1 MKWLKST
8 VLIAAAASGF
18 QGPAAA
24 TPLNL
29 VTGFSAA
36 VAPGESTVLD
46 IAVTN
51 QAPGDVTNFNAFLL
65 AFQLLPQPGAT
76 GSLTITGVAQPAT
89 SAMLSDP
96 EVIFTPSGSV
106 APETVNGSSEFVGAV
121 LANNDPDAGD
131 PLAAGDTANLV
142 SLSVATTAGSGGTWT
157 LYAITNAIPI
167 SAWQTTESIDDIAF
181 GNLPFPASGS
191 VSSLELGT
199 VTVSTVPE
207 PTAMLFAALLGLV
220 VIGAGRRVAR
230 GRPLARA

>member
-1 MKWLKST
+1 MEPGTGRRHVEQAFRL
-8 VLIAAAASGF
+8 
-18 QGPAAA
+18 
-24 TPLNL
+24 TPRPLFAEPLEYL
-29 VTGFSAA
+29 VEGMR
-36 VAPGESTVLD
+36 D
-46 IAVTN
+46 
-51 QAPGDVTNFNAFLL
+51 
-65 AFQLLPQPGAT
+65 
-76 GSLTITGVAQPAT
+76 GSSPVFRRGY
-89 SAMLSDP
+89 

-157 LYAITNAIPI
+157 LYAITNAMPI